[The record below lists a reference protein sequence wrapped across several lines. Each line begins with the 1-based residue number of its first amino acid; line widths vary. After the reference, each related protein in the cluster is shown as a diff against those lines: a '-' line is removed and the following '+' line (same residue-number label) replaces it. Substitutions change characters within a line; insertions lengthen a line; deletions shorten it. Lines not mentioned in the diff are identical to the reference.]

1 MNTRWLDEVLTS
13 LGYTSRHINEKMKA
27 FLEDEGFPQ
36 QLNEAWFQYLR
47 SVGGTGSLTE
57 MLFQAYVGLI
67 TIGASGG
74 TAPVITGVPTISGTT
89 GLGDVLTASPAS
101 VTGTPSPTRTWQWY
115 RDGVA
120 ISGATNSTYTIV
132 AADYG
137 ASITVTQTETNIVDV
152 DTAESLPTDIPDF
165 DPATLFALGES
176 GAWFRPNYLDSMY
189 QVTNLTTVPSTSPG
203 DPVAFIASQAAG
215 QSPGANLVTNG
226 TFDSNAT
233 GWTLTSGF
241 SWSSGAVQRN
251 VGVEAGGALLGF
263 NTQIVSS
270 GRTYLAGYTRAVT
283 AGSAVKFRL
292 YTAVNSGTLFYNPG
306 PYNDLIGNNYHI
318 ITNTSNSGYLS
329 ILGLNSSAAYTV
341 DDVFLREITGIPAR
355 QATGANMPLLRQKA
369 GSGVYYIEN
378 VSSDSLNWTAPAG
391 TYSIAYVTPDG
402 TVTILTGQSLSGS
415 TNIMLASQIVEYVAV
430 NRALT
435 SDETDGITAYLE
447 RVANP
452 T

>member
-1 MNTRWLDEVLTS
+1 MPMN
-13 LGYTSRHINEKMKA
+13 LGLGLGLSRRA
-27 FLEDEGFPQ
+27 
-36 QLNEAWFQYLR
+36 A
-47 SVGGTGSLTE
+47 S
-57 MLFQAYVGLI
+57 
-67 TIGASGG
+67 SGG
-74 TAPVITGVPTISGTT
+74 GGNVAPVITGVPTISGTT

-120 ISGATNSTYTIV
+120 ISGATNSTYTLV

-341 DDVFLREITGIPAR
+341 DDVFLREITGIPAL
-355 QATGANMPLLRQKA
+355 QATGANMPLLRQEA

-378 VSSDSLNWTAPAG
+378 VSSDSLNWAAPSG
-391 TYSIAYVTPDG
+391 TYSIAYVIPDG